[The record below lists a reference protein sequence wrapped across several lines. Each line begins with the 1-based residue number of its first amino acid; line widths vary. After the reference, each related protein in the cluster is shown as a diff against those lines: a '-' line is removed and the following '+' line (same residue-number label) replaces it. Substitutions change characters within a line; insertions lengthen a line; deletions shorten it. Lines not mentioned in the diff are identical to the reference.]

1 MHQSILLGSPNM
13 LHNITASRVAGMI
26 EGQHAVPARHWHAKG
41 YVISIA
47 SSLIMALVIGLFF
60 IGMAGW
66 APSPSWQSRADL
78 SVTWILLTYIWVQM
92 GSLILVGAG
101 TKNQMWLDALTSIIP
116 LFVIVYVILQHYG
129 GFIVVSPFQIS
140 TAWVT
145 AYTMLLDVVIDLG
158 VSVMLSRQVV
168 EVGGGGVV

>member
-1 MHQSILLGSPNM
+1 M

-66 APSPSWQSRADL
+66 SPSPSWQSRADL

-101 TKNQMWLDALTSIIP
+101 TKNQMWIDALTSIIP
-116 LFVIVYVILQHYG
+116 LFVIAYVILQHYA
-129 GFIVVSPFQIS
+129 GFIPISPFQIS
-140 TAWVT
+140 TAWLT

-168 EVGGGGVV
+168 EVGGGGVM

>member
-1 MHQSILLGSPNM
+1 MSQKMTPSQL
-13 LHNITASRVAGMI
+13 A
-26 EGQHAVPARHWHAKG
+26 AVMGDVHPLPARRWHAKG
-41 YVISIA
+41 YIISIA
-47 SSLIMALVIGLFF
+47 SSLVIALIIGVFF

-66 APSPSWQSRADL
+66 TPPESLQSRADL
-78 SVTWILLTYIWVQM
+78 TVTWILLTYIWIQM

-116 LFVIVYVILQHYG
+116 LFVIVYVLLQHYG
-129 GFIVVSPFQIS
+129 GYIVISAFQVNM
-140 TAWVT
+140 AWVT

-168 EVGGGGVV
+168 EVGGGGVL

>member
-1 MHQSILLGSPNM
+1 M
-13 LHNITASRVAGMI
+13 SRKMTSSQMA
-26 EGQHAVPARHWHAKG
+26 AVMDGPHPLPARRWHAKG

-47 SSLIMALVIGLFF
+47 SSLLVALMIGVFF

-66 APSPSWQSRADL
+66 TPPEGWQGTADL
-78 SVTWILLTYIWVQM
+78 TFTWLLLTYIWIQM

-116 LFVIVYVILQHYG
+116 LFVIVYVLLQHYG
-129 GFIVVSPFQIS
+129 GYIVVSPFQVS
-140 TAWVT
+140 MAWVT

>member
-1 MHQSILLGSPNM
+1 
-13 LHNITASRVAGMI
+13 
-26 EGQHAVPARHWHAKG
+26 
-41 YVISIA
+41 
-47 SSLIMALVIGLFF
+47 MALAIGLFF

-66 APSPSWQSRADL
+66 SPPADWQERRRL
-78 SVTWILLTYIWVQM
+78 RRHLGLLTYIWVQM

-101 TKNQMWLDALTSIIP
+101 TKNQMWLDALTSIVP
-116 LFVIVYVILQHYG
+116 LFLIFYVILQHHTGY
-129 GFIVVSPFQIS
+129 VVLSPFQAR

-168 EVGGGGVV
+168 EVGGGGVG

>member
-1 MHQSILLGSPNM
+1 MSANL
-13 LHNITASRVAGMI
+13 TAAQVAGMI
-26 EGQHAVPARHWHAKG
+26 EGRHAEPARRWHAKG
-41 YVISIA
+41 YMISIA
-47 SSLIMALVIGLFF
+47 SSLVVALVIGVFF

-66 APSPSWQSRADL
+66 SPSPSWQSRADL

-101 TKNQMWLDALTSIIP
+101 TKSQMWIDALTSIIP

-129 GFIVVSPFQIS
+129 GYIPISPFQVN